1 MGSLCSGMEAPENGQ
16 FQPFRESGLGV
27 TCTLDLQLLF
37 YIAVINI
44 AVIIAWDISHLK
56 EFDLRINN
64 LNTISEERKSF

>member
-1 MGSLCSGMEAPENGQ
+1 M
-16 FQPFRESGLGV
+16 

-37 YIAVINI
+37 YI

-64 LNTISEERKSF
+64 LNTISEERKSFWNSETVIGAI